1 MQASAG
7 AQEQP
12 PGTSAANDDTPVQ
25 VTALMQSIIDHRA
38 RDMPIF
44 ASAVDEISTLLP
56 HTRAMTP
63 GVVLPM
69 LRALDSLMHAS
80 VSFNQAVGHSL
91 TDAVGMLTM
100 LPRLDPVLTSH
111 MLTVQLVPHE
121 RISSFFIYTAFTSCI
136 LRRFDFGIGANMRL
150 HAAYRQMHAHCQ
162 ALFTSLCCQIT
173 NPRHG
178 EDKECTDL
186 TGDTQVTEHV
196 HYVNF
201 DARVKD
207 CIKRIALMDK
217 ASFLLP

>member
-1 MQASAG
+1 MQAAAG
-7 AQEQP
+7 AQEQQ
-12 PGTSAANDDTPVQ
+12 PGTLTAPEQ
-25 VTALMQSIIDHRA
+25 VTALMQSIISHRA

-44 ASAVDEISTLLP
+44 ASAVGEISTLLP
-56 HTRAMTP
+56 HARAMTP

-69 LRALDSLMHAS
+69 LRALESLMHAS

-91 TDAVGMLTM
+91 TDTVGMLTM
-100 LPRLDPVLTSH
+100 LVRLDPVLTSH
-111 MLTVQLVPHE
+111 LLTVQHVPHE
-121 RISSFFIYTAFTSCI
+121 RIGSFFIYTAFTSCS
-136 LRRFDFGIGANMRL
+136 LRHFDFGVGANTRL
-150 HAAYRQMHAHCQ
+150 HAAYRDMHAHCQ

-196 HYVNF
+196 PYVNF

-207 CIKRIALMDK
+207 CIKRITLMDK